1 MFLFSDVTCIIFQLI
16 SRNSGSIYISIDFI
30 EPDLHIFV
38 ILIFLFF
45 RFHSQGFFQNL
56 SHLFITFQSLK
67 SGKMRH
73 IFKSRMIRPFLKSTL
88 YLQTGAEFY
97 TPY

>member
-1 MFLFSDVTCIIFQLI
+1 MFLFSDVTCIICIIFQLV
-16 SRNSGSIYISIDFI
+16 SRNSGSIDISNDFI

-56 SHLFITFQSLK
+56 SHLFKTFQSLK

-73 IFKSRMIRPFLKSTL
+73 IFKSRMIRSFFKSTL
-88 YLQTGAEFY
+88 YFL
-97 TPY
+97 